1 MFLKRKVHYVMNI
14 NEVAY
19 AQEKMGS
26 IVKYPASSEETVRIT
41 NQSSISTAST
51 PLNMPVTAENLKR
64 KKNERVD
71 MIY

>member
-41 NQSSISTAST
+41 N
-51 PLNMPVTAENLKR
+51 
-64 KKNERVD
+64 
-71 MIY
+71 